1 MATPTSSETVTSN
14 IPAWAKDYATQL
26 LDLGKALALP
36 KQKIDPATGKPMLDP
51 SGKPMY
57 DTGFTPY
64 GGELVADFSDLQK
77 QAMYGKQKVDPTTG
91 KPVTDASGKPV
102 FEGGIAN
109 MTVAPQLGQATGLT
123 GLAALQ
129 AQELAKYNPIED
141 KQYYQSVYD
150 QQGGLDKYMSPY
162 IQNVLEQQKR
172 EATRDYARQI
182 PGMGA
187 ASARMGGRGGTREAL
202 MRSEGQR
209 NLQQQLQ
216 GIQATGMQNAFQNA
230 QQQAAQDA
238 QMRAQYGL
246 AGSQLREQSRQFG
259 AGLGLQGLEQQRLAA
274 KQLADIG
281 GQQFEQQRGILSDQM
296 KAGQSQQNLAQQRL
310 ASNYQRF
317 IDEQQYPYKQLEFF
331 SNLLRGLP
339 AGDTTR
345 SLYTQ
350 GPNTASQLFGLGGGG

>member
-1 MATPTSSETVTSN
+1 MASTPTSSETVTSN
-14 IPAWAKDYATQL
+14 IPEWAKKYATDL
-26 LDLGKALALP
+26 LGYGAGLAFP

-51 SGKPMY
+51 SGKPILES
-57 DTGFTPY
+57 GFTPY

-77 QAMYGKQKVDPTTG
+77 QAMGDISK
-91 KPVTDASGKPV
+91 
-102 FEGGIAN
+102 
-109 MTVAPQLGQATGLT
+109 MTVAPQIGQATGLT

-172 EATRDYARQI
+172 EASRDYARQI

-281 GQQFEQQRGILSDQM
+281 GQQFDQQRSIYDTQM
-296 KAGQSQQNLAQQRL
+296 RAGKEQQNLTQQKL

-317 IDEQQYPYKQLEFF
+317 IDEQQFPYKQLEFF

-350 GPNTASQLFGLGGGG
+350 GPNTAAQLLGPLAGG

>member
-1 MATPTSSETVTSN
+1 MSSTPTSTETTTSN
-14 IPAWAKDYATQL
+14 IPAWAQKYATDL
-26 LDLGKALALP
+26 LGFGAALTFP
-36 KQKIDPATGKPMLDP
+36 KINPATGKME
-51 SGKPMY
+51 S
-57 DTGFTPY
+57 GFTPY

-77 QAMYGKQKVDPTTG
+77 RAMGDISQ
-91 KPVTDASGKPV
+91 
-102 FEGGIAN
+102 
-109 MTVAPQLGQATGLT
+109 MQVAPQIGQATGLT

-129 AQELAKYNPIED
+129 AQNLAKYDPIAD
-141 KQYYQSVYD
+141 KQYYQSAYE
-150 QQGGLDKYMSPY
+150 QPGGIDKYMSPY

-172 EATRDYARQI
+172 EAARDYARQI

-202 MRSEGQR
+202 LRAEGQR

-216 GIQATGMQNAFQNA
+216 GIQATGLQNAFQNA
-230 QQQAAQDA
+230 QQQAAQEA
-238 QMRAQYGL
+238 QMKAQFGL
-246 AGSQLREQSRQFG
+246 SGAQLREQSRQFG

-281 GQQFEQQRGILSDQM
+281 GQQFEQQKGIFDAQM
-296 KAGQSQQNLAQQRL
+296 RAGQQQQNLTQQRL

-317 IDEQQYPYKQLEFF
+317 IDEQQFPYKQLEFF

-350 GPNTASQLFGLGGGG
+350 GPNTAAQLYGLGGYFSNPTGG

>member
-1 MATPTSSETVTSN
+1 MSTPTSSETVTSN

-36 KQKIDPATGKPMLDP
+36 KQKIDPATGKPMVDP
-51 SGKPMY
+51 SGRPMY

-77 QAMYGKQKVDPTTG
+77 QAMFGKQKLDAAG
-91 KPVTDASGKPV
+91 KPVLDASGKPV
-102 FEGGIAN
+102 FEGGISN
-109 MTVAPQLGQATGLT
+109 MTVAPQIGQATGLT

-129 AQELAKYNPIED
+129 AQELSKYNPIED
-141 KQYYQSVYD
+141 KQYYQSAYD

-172 EATRDYARQI
+172 EASRDYARQI

-187 ASARMGGRGGTREAL
+187 ASARMGARGGSREAL

-209 NLQQQLQ
+209 NFQQQLQ

-281 GQQFEQQRGILSDQM
+281 GQQFEQQRNIFGDQM
-296 KAGQSQQNLAQQRL
+296 KAGREQQNLTQNKL

-350 GPNTASQLFGLGGGG
+350 GPNTAAQLLGPLAGG